1 MLSDE
6 MRVECAR
13 LNNYL
18 SAYEGHFVDGVS
30 FFASG
35 GRDVLE
41 VRLLGEAERPSIVL
55 HLEGVHAY
63 SLQKPTDLD
72 GAFVDSLSV
81 AALPTGGA
89 PWPAGAEELLKRH
102 SGLPDLYLVELD
114 GPFWLVA
121 VASILTVSAAI

>member
-1 MLSDE
+1 MLNDE
-6 MRVECAR
+6 MRAECAR
-13 LNNYL
+13 LNDYL
-18 SAYEGHFVDGVS
+18 SAYEGHFVDGSS

-35 GRDVLE
+35 DRDLLE

-81 AALPTGGA
+81 TELPAGDA

-102 SGLPDLYLVELD
+102 SGLPDLYLVELS